1 MLHLFCRSLC
11 TAHSQ
16 CAPLFFTTHASD
28 ALQLDRLLAFS
39 APILRQ
45 WSSFVVVCM
54 MILMIYYIGRAE
66 KEEPIIMRSLRVTRG
81 SSRRAAEDCTSCCCL
96 LQTAAYH
103 MRL

>member
-1 MLHLFCRSLC
+1 VLLHLFCRSLC

-45 WSSFVVVCM
+45 WSSFVVLM
-54 MILMIYYIGRAE
+54 MYYIGRAE
-66 KEEPIIMRSLRVTRG
+66 MEEPIIMRSLRVTRG
-81 SSRRAAEDCTSCCCL
+81 SSRRAAEECTAFFCL
-96 LQTAAYH
+96 LETAAYH